1 MFDNILDNKLIS
13 ATIITSTI
21 GVVLI
26 AGCCCV
32 KRCVYKKLKPKQ
44 EKGRE
49 RLESKV
55 IQSRRSAFTA
65 VQPSAPPMDNTL

>member
-1 MFDNILDNKLIS
+1 MFDNILDNKVVS
-13 ATIITSTI
+13 ATIITSAI
-21 GVVLI
+21 GVVLM

-32 KRCVYKKLKPKQ
+32 KRCVYKKPKPKQ

-55 IQSRRSAFTA
+55 IQSERSAFTE
-65 VQPSAPPMDNTL
+65 VQPSAPPIDNTI